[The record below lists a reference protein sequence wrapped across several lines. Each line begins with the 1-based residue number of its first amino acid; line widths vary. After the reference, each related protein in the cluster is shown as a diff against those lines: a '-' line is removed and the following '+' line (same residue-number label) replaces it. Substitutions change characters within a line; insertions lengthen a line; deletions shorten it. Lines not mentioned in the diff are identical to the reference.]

1 VKLLN
6 TTATI
11 LFALPIMMRLPRL
24 LEIIG
29 QPIHSQGRR
38 VKLGKRAQPVKPV
51 QPAKLAL
58 KVQLEQIQ
66 LFQGHKAQRAHKAQR
81 EFLAA
86 H

>member
-1 VKLLN
+1 
-6 TTATI
+6 
-11 LFALPIMMRLPRL
+11 
-24 LEIIG
+24 
-29 QPIHSQGRR
+29 
-38 VKLGKRAQPVKPV
+38 VKPV